1 VTNQADFEIPLML
14 AAEVTGNGDQMTRLI
29 SSALLSPILLACFG
43 CGGGSAT
50 PSPTP
55 ISSPQL
61 AGNYSFKLGTFSS
74 IGGFLNT
81 TAGTVTG
88 KMGLSDAIS
97 SCVVGGF
104 DVFGTVKAAG
114 ELTLTASAAG
124 AFLTLNA
131 NVSSDGKTISG
142 GSFTMT
148 GLAGCAASGQA
159 SGFQVQDLSGVYS
172 GTLTLTHIGVGI
184 PITWSGPLSQQLFT
198 TGFVGLTG
206 GNATVG
212 GIPAACGFT
221 ASTFSVT
228 GGGFVFGAHS
238 TGNFAGGANGF
249 NFQADATDG
258 TAKTLKVSMFIQGGP
273 CSTET
278 VVGTISS
285 P

>member
-1 VTNQADFEIPLML
+1 MP
-14 AAEVTGNGDQMTRLI
+14 
-29 SSALLSPILLACFG
+29 S
-43 CGGGSAT
+43 

-55 ISSPQL
+55 VSFPQL

-74 IGGFLNT
+74 IGGFLTT

-88 KMGLSDAIS
+88 KMGLDATA
-97 SCVVGGF
+97 CTAGNF
-104 DVFGTVKAAG
+104 TVSGSIQPNGA
-114 ELTLTASAAG
+114 LDMTASAPG
-124 AFLTLNA
+124 ALLALKGIVT
-131 NVSSDGKTISG
+131 SDGKTIAG
-142 GSFTMT
+142 GTFTLS
-148 GLAGCAASGQA
+148 GLATCAASGQA
-159 SGFQVQDLSGVYS
+159 TGFQVQDLNGVYS
-172 GTLTLTHIGVGI
+172 GTLTLTHGGIGI

-206 GNATVG
+206 GDATVG
-212 GIPAACGFT
+212 GIPAACAFT
-221 ASTFSVT
+221 TSTFSVA

-238 TGNFAGGANGF
+238 TGNFGGGANGF

-273 CSTET
+273 CSAET

>member
-1 VTNQADFEIPLML
+1 MMV
-14 AAEVTGNGDQMTRLI
+14 AAEVTGNGGQMTRLI

-43 CGGGSAT
+43 CGGGGSAT
-50 PSPTP
+50 PSPSPTP
-55 ISSPQL
+55 ISSTQL

-74 IGGFLNT
+74 IGGFLTT

-88 KMGLSDAIS
+88 KMGLASTA
-97 SCVVGGF
+97 CTVGGF
-104 DVFGTVKAAG
+104 NVFGSIQPNGA
-114 ELTLTASAAG
+114 LDMTASAAG

-142 GSFTMT
+142 GTFTLT
-148 GLAGCAASGQA
+148 GIPGCAANGQA
-159 SGFQVQDLSGVYS
+159 TGFQVQDLSGVYS
-172 GTLTLTHIGVGI
+172 GTLTLTHGGVGI
-184 PITWSGPLSQQLFT
+184 PLMWSGTLSQQLFT

-206 GNATVG
+206 GDATVS
-212 GIPAACGFT
+212 GIPAGCGFT
-221 ASTFSVT
+221 TSTFSVV

-258 TAKTLKVSMFIQGGP
+258 TAKTLNVSMFIQGGP
-273 CSTET
+273 CSAET

>member
-1 VTNQADFEIPLML
+1 MMV
-14 AAEVTGNGDQMTRLI
+14 AAEVTGNGGQMTRLI

-43 CGGGSAT
+43 CGGGGSAT

-55 ISSPQL
+55 ISSTQL

-74 IGGFLNT
+74 IGGFLTT

-88 KMGLSDAIS
+88 KMGLASTA
-97 SCVVGGF
+97 CTVGGF
-104 DVFGTVKAAG
+104 NVFGSIQPNGA
-114 ELTLTASAAG
+114 LDMTASAAG

-131 NVSSDGKTISG
+131 NASSDGKTISG
-142 GSFTMT
+142 GTFTLT
-148 GLAGCAASGQA
+148 GIPGCAANGQA
-159 SGFQVQDLSGVYS
+159 TGFQVQDLSGVYS
-172 GTLTLTHIGVGI
+172 GTLTLTHGGVGI
-184 PITWSGPLSQQLFT
+184 PIMWSGTLSQQLFT

-206 GNATVG
+206 GDATVS
-212 GIPAACGFT
+212 GIPAGCGFT
-221 ASTFSVT
+221 TSTFSVV

-258 TAKTLKVSMFIQGGP
+258 TAKTLNVSMFIQGGP
-273 CSTET
+273 CSAET